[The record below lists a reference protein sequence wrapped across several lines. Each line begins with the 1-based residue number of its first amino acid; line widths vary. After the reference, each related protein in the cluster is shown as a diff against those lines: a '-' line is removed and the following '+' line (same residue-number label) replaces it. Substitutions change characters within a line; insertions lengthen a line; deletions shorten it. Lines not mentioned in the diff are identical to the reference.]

1 MAEDGST
8 KPRSPFDVLKDMPET
23 IQDDQV
29 AELEKALTAEKDA
42 RREERFLFIFILIIL
57 INFVLFNASENWGA
71 PVTLMILELLFL
83 AFLAKRM
90 GMEEVATLL
99 DGVIGRVA
107 KTISS
112 KDD

>member
-1 MAEDGST
+1 
-8 KPRSPFDVLKDMPET
+8 MPET
-23 IQDDQV
+23 HQADQV
-29 AELEKALTAEKDA
+29 AELQKLLDAEKDA
-42 RREERFLFIFILIIL
+42 RREERFLFIFIIVIM

-71 PVTLMILELLFL
+71 PVALMILELLFL

-107 KTISS
+107 KAISD